1 VNLGRVGVWTNA
13 PLLLAPSEAREL
25 VAEIDELGYPAL
37 WFPEGP
43 GEAFTNAALMLAWSK
58 RLVVATGIAN
68 IYARDPTAMARG
80 AKILG
85 AAYPGRFLL
94 GLGVSHAPS
103 IALRGHDY
111 GKPVATMRTYL
122 DAMETAEYVGV
133 EPEEPVPLVLA
144 ALGPRMLEL
153 AAERTAGA
161 HPYFSPV
168 EHTAFA
174 REHVGEGKLL
184 AVEVAVVLAAD
195 EAEAHE
201 AGDPYLAYYLALDN
215 YRRSV
220 ARFGIDETNAFEKL
234 VAWGDPEAIA
244 ARVQEHLDAGAD
256 HVCVQPLP
264 WQSAGDQLRELALA
278 LLEL

>member
-1 VNLGRVGVWTNA
+1 VKLGRVGAWSSA
-13 PLLLAPSEAREL
+13 PALLPSAEAREL
-25 VAEIDELGYPAL
+25 VAEIDDLGYPAL

-43 GEAFTNAALMLAWSK
+43 GEAFSNSALLLSWSR
-58 RLVVATGIAN
+58 RLVVCTGIAS

-94 GLGVSHAPS
+94 GIGVSHAPTV
-103 IALRGHDY
+103 AARGHDY
-111 GKPVATMRTYL
+111 SRPVATMRSYL
-122 DAMETAEYVGV
+122 DAMDAAQYLGAEPDPPV
-133 EPEEPVPLVLA
+133 ERVLA

-153 AAERTAGA
+153 AAQRTAGA
-161 HPYFSPV
+161 HPYFVPV

-174 REHVGEGKLL
+174 RERLGPGKLL
-184 AVEVAVVLAAD
+184 AVELAVVVARDESEARSASAA
-195 EAEAHE
+195 
-201 AGDPYLAYYLALDN
+201 YLEQYLGLDN
-215 YRRSV
+215 YRRNLD
-220 ARFGIDETNAFEKL
+220 RFGVGEAEAFDKM

-244 ARVQEHLDAGAD
+244 ARVREHLDAGAD

-264 WQSAGDQLRELALA
+264 PPTAAQQFRELAPA

>member
-1 VNLGRVGVWTNA
+1 MNLGRVGVWTNA
-13 PLLLAPSEAREL
+13 PLLMAPSEAGEL
-25 VAEIDELGYPAL
+25 VAEIDELGYPGL
-37 WFPEGP
+37 WFPEGA
-43 GEAFTNAALMLAWSK
+43 GEAFTNAALMLAWSR

-68 IYARDPTAMARG
+68 IYVRDPTAMARG

-85 AAYPGRFLL
+85 AAHPGRFVL
-94 GLGVSHAPS
+94 GVGVSHAPS
-103 IALRGHDY
+103 IARRGHNY
-111 GKPVATMRTYL
+111 GKPVATMRAYL
-122 DAMETAEYVGV
+122 DAMESAEYVGV
-133 EPEEPVPLVLA
+133 EPEESVPLILA

-153 AAERTAGA
+153 AAERSDGA

-184 AVEVAVVLAAD
+184 AVEVAVVLGGD
-195 EAEAHE
+195 ESAAHE
-201 AGDPYLAYYLALDN
+201 AGDPYLSYYLALDN
-215 YRRSV
+215 YRRNL

-234 VAWGDPEAIA
+234 VAWGDAGTIA
-244 ARVQEHLDAGAD
+244 ARVREHLDAGAD

-264 WQSAGDQLRELALA
+264 WQSAGDQLRELAPA